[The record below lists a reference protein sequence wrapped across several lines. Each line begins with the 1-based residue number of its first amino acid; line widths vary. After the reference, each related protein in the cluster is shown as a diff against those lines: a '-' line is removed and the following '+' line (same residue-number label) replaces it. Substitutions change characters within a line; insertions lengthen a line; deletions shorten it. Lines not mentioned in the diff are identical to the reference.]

1 MGTMVPEKIIVKK
14 GYSLTLSGVPSSTLQ
29 RASKPETVGVLPSEF
44 PFIKPKALVKEGDTV
59 HIGTPLFLDKHDPRV
74 QFLSPAAGVV
84 DRVVLGERRRLD
96 EIVIRV
102 AEDEKAVSFQKYAAT
117 DIATTSREQL
127 VAAVIERGLWPVLRE
142 RPFGRIPSP
151 DVVPPSVYVSL
162 DPEDDFLPQAH
173 VVLGANE
180 AYFRAGLSALSVL
193 TSGKVSVA
201 VNQKNKYLP
210 KSLIDVVT
218 HVIKGDASAN
228 TPEVF
233 HYHAKASA
241 AENTAWTLGLAE
253 VIRLGESLIEG
264 QYPVQQV
271 ITVSGIM
278 TAANGHF
285 LTRIGAPVSLFLK
298 EATAA
303 RYVAGSV
310 MTGRKVS
317 CSGYLGLDE
326 AALVALPEGQE
337 QQFLSFVQPGF
348 DKYSFSK
355 AFLSALL
362 PKKAWTLPTTL
373 NGSHRACIECG
384 ACAEVCS
391 VDLLPQ
397 LILKQ
402 VEANDQE
409 EAVTLGLLDCTACG
423 MCTYV
428 CPSKIEI
435 SDTLSEAKTKIF
447 KELRS

>member
-1 MGTMVPEKIIVKK
+1 MATMVPKKVIVKK
-14 GYSLTLSGVPSSTLQ
+14 GYSLTLSGEPSATLQ
-29 RASKPETVGVLPSEF
+29 KASNPETVGVLPSEI
-44 PFIKPKALVKEGDTV
+44 PFIKPKALVKEGDAV

-84 DRVVLGERRRLD
+84 DRVVLGERRRLE
-96 EIVIRV
+96 EIVVRV
-102 AEDEKAVSFQKYAAT
+102 AAEEKAVSFQKYEAT
-117 DIATTSREQL
+117 AIATTPREQL
-127 VAAVIERGLWPVLRE
+127 VAALLERGVWPLLRE

-162 DPEDDFLPQAH
+162 DAEDAFLPQSQ
-173 VVLGANE
+173 VVLDGNE
-180 AYFRAGLSALSVL
+180 AYLRAGIAALGVL
-193 TSGKVSVA
+193 TSGSVSVA
-201 VNQKNKYLP
+201 LHASSAILKT
-210 KSLIDVVT
+210 SLKDVVT
-218 HVIKGDASAN
+218 HQISGDTTAN
-228 TPEVF
+228 SPEVF
-233 HYHAKASA
+233 HYHAKQSA
-241 AENTAWTLGLAE
+241 AENTAWTLGASE
-253 VIRLGESLIEG
+253 VIRLGESLLEG
-264 QYPVQQV
+264 QYPVRQV

-278 TAANGHF
+278 TSSNGHF
-285 LTRIGAPVSLFLK
+285 LTRVGAPVALFLK
-298 EATAA
+298 EASAA

-317 CSGYLGLDE
+317 HSGYLGLDE
-326 AALVALPEGQE
+326 AALVALPEGRE

-362 PKKAWTLPTTL
+362 PKKAWTLPTTV

-384 ACAEVCS
+384 ACVEVCP

-409 EAVTLGLLDCTACG
+409 ESIALGMLDCTACG
-423 MCTYV
+423 LCTYV
-428 CPSKIEI
+428 CPSKIEVA
-435 SDTLSEAKTKIF
+435 DTITEAKNKVF